1 MVLDKEA
8 RKQEEEYFARIEF
21 DKRKKALKEKQSR
34 IKKEEKI
41 RLKEEH
47 WMHCPKCGMEMVE
60 ISFEGINVDKC
71 TDCLGIFFDNG
82 EVEQLVEKNKP
93 GFLGRMTSI
102 FKD

>member
-21 DKRKKALKEKQSR
+21 EKRKKALEEKQSR

-60 ISFEGINVDKC
+60 ISFEGIKVDKC
-71 TDCLGIFFDNG
+71 TACLGIFFDNG

-93 GFLGRMTSI
+93 GFLSRMASI
-102 FKD
+102 FSD

>member
-60 ISFEGINVDKC
+60 ISFEGIKVDKC
-71 TDCLGIFFDNG
+71 TECLGIFFDNG

>member
-21 DKRKKALKEKQSR
+21 EKRKKALEEKQSR

-60 ISFEGINVDKC
+60 ISFEGIKVDKC
-71 TDCLGIFFDNG
+71 TACLGIFFDNG

>member
-60 ISFEGINVDKC
+60 ISFEGIKVDKC